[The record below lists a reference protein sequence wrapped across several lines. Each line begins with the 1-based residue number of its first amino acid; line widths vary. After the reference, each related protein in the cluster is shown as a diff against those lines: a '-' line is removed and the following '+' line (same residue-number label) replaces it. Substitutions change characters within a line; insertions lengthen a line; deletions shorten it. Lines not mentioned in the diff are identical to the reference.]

1 MNECLKYKKLL
12 MGLIDNELT
21 SEEITEVQQHLTRCA
36 DCRKEYE
43 QLKDTGAKIKKV
55 SFEEPQDK
63 ILQSLWRSPFSRFA
77 RMSGLFL
84 VIGGWLALI
93 IYAIIEILKQGE
105 EPVFT
110 KVAIAAVFIG
120 FFVLLATVIRD
131 RLKTYKTDPYKEVER

>member
-12 MGLIDNELT
+12 MGLMDNELT
-21 SEEITEVQQHLTRCA
+21 SEEIAEVQQHLTRCA

-77 RMSGLFL
+77 RMSGLLL
-84 VIGGWLALI
+84 VIGGWLALL
-93 IYAIIEILKQGE
+93 IYALIEIFKQGE